1 MPAEWKFSIVLPLYK
16 NKGKMNDCNN
26 YKGISL
32 LSPIGKNFEMI
43 LARQVEQYFELNELF
58 HPSQHGF
65 RKNYSCETRNCQ
77 LTFGKL
83 SRIKYYHVKW
93 TINNSLVKLISN
105 FKLNTKN

>member
-1 MPAEWKFSIVLPLYK
+1 MNHRVLEDQQLALKRYILK
-16 NKGKMNDCNN
+16 
-26 YKGISL
+26 Y
-32 LSPIGKNFEMI
+32 PIAKIFEMI
-43 LARQVEQYFELNELF
+43 LASQGEQYFELNELF

-105 FKLNTKN
+105 FKLNTKKIKPNA